1 MLLLAAVKVKSTVVT
16 EGLGHPSY
24 GGGDEEVVLVLE
36 KDEEEDEMLLLGD
49 KEENEAG
56 TSNSHTGRDMCE
68 AAALQ
73 TMSYANKS
81 CFSIAQ

>member
-1 MLLLAAVKVKSTVVT
+1 M
-16 EGLGHPSY
+16 
-24 GGGDEEVVLVLE
+24 LVLE

-56 TSNSHTGRDMCE
+56 TSNSHRDMCE

>member
-49 KEENEAG
+49 
-56 TSNSHTGRDMCE
+56 
-68 AAALQ
+68 
-73 TMSYANKS
+73 
-81 CFSIAQ
+81 